1 MVTTLSRV
9 HENKEWIMQPDK
21 GLEGAKPGKVTG
33 KNMSLSTWKEVKM
46 RAMRADE
53 MIKTTGGKTMVQTLL
68 KM

>member
-1 MVTTLSRV
+1 
-9 HENKEWIMQPDK
+9 MQPDK
-21 GLEGAKPGKVTG
+21 GLEGAKPGKVTR